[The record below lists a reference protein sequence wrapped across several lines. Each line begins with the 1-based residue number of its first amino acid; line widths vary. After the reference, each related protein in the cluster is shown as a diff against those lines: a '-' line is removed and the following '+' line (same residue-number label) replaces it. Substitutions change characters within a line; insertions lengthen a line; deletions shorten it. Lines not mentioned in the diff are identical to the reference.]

1 MQLKSLKINM
11 KSKSLATNLS
21 SLPIGIFDSGL
32 GGLTVY
38 RQVRKLLPREH
49 IIYLGDTARVPYGSK
64 STDTI
69 ENFAVQIT
77 RFLLDQPVKAVVIAC
92 NTASSLALDAVTSL
106 TDLPVINVIE
116 PGVKAAFKATRNN
129 RIAVIG
135 TTATIE
141 SQSYPRSV
149 AKINPD
155 IITHA
160 AACPLFVPLVEEGW
174 EKHSVTAQI
183 AREYLIPLI
192 KLDIDVLI
200 LGCTHYPIL
209 KPTLR
214 NILPHFVTIIDASE
228 AVALT
233 VRSKLE
239 ENNLLNDISPA
250 GSDLF
255 YVTDFPRKFTSIS
268 SRFLGYEPT
277 DVRKVSI
284 ETLNNYSLKTT

>member
-1 MQLKSLKINM
+1 MKNKS
-11 KSKSLATNLS
+11 SATNCS

-38 RQVRKLLPREH
+38 RQIRKLLPREH

-64 STDTI
+64 STATI

-92 NTASSLALDAVTSL
+92 NTASSLALDAVSSL
-106 TDLPVINVIE
+106 TALPVINVIE
-116 PGVKAAFKATRNN
+116 PGVDAAIKATQNN

-149 AKINPD
+149 AKIKPE
-155 IITHA
+155 IMTHA

-174 EKHSVTAQI
+174 EEHSVTSQI

-192 KLDIDVLI
+192 KLDIDTLI

-209 KPTLR
+209 KPILR
-214 NILPHFVTIIDASE
+214 NILPHNVMIIDASE
-228 AVALT
+228 VVALT
-233 VRSKLE
+233 VKKKLE
-239 ENNLLNDISPA
+239 EHELLNNSTET

-277 DVRKVSI
+277 DVRKISI
-284 ETLNNYSLKTT
+284 ETLNKYSLKNE

>member
-1 MQLKSLKINM
+1 M
-11 KSKSLATNLS
+11 KNKLSATDIS
-21 SLPIGIFDSGL
+21 TYPVGIFDSGL

-38 RQVRKLLPREH
+38 KQIRKLLPYEN
-49 IIYLGDTARVPYGSK
+49 ILYLGDTARVPYGSK
-64 STDTI
+64 STATI
-69 ENFAVQIT
+69 ENFAVQIS
-77 RFLLDQPVKAVVIAC
+77 RFLLDQPVKAIVIAC
-92 NTASSLALDAVTSL
+92 NTASSLALDAVSSL

-116 PGVKAAFKATRNN
+116 PGVKAALKATHNN

-141 SQSYPRSV
+141 SQSYPRSM
-149 AKINPD
+149 AAINPD

-174 EKHSVTAQI
+174 EQHSVTTQI
-183 AREYLIPLI
+183 AREYLDPLI

-209 KPTLR
+209 KPVLR
-214 NILPHFVTIIDASE
+214 AILPKTVTIIDASE
-228 AVALT
+228 AVALA
-233 VRSKLE
+233 VKNKLE
-239 ENNLLNDISPA
+239 KHQLLNNKCTV

-255 YVTDFPRKFTSIS
+255 YVTDYPRKFTSIS

-284 ETLNNYSLKTT
+284 DTLNKYSLNT

>member
-1 MQLKSLKINM
+1 M
-11 KSKSLATNLS
+11 KSKSSATNLS

-38 RQVRKLLPREH
+38 KQIRKLLPREH

-64 STDTI
+64 STATI

-77 RFLLDQPVKAVVIAC
+77 RFLLDQPVKSIVIAC
-92 NTASSLALDAVTSL
+92 NTASSLALDSVSSL

-116 PGVKAAFKATRNN
+116 PGVEAALKATRNN

-141 SQSYPRSV
+141 SQSYPRAV
-149 AKINPD
+149 EKIKSD

-174 EKHSVTAQI
+174 EEHPVTTQI
-183 AREYLIPLI
+183 AREYLLPLI

-209 KPTLR
+209 KPALKR
-214 NILPHFVTIIDASE
+214 ILPDNVIITDASLAVAE
-228 AVALT
+228 AVKST
-233 VRSKLE
+233 LE
-239 ENNLLNDISPA
+239 EKQLLNNHSVA
-250 GSDLF
+250 GTDLF

-284 ETLNNYSLKTT
+284 ETLNTYSLKTT